1 MKKYRMIVSPG
12 ASEGYFVKLVS
23 IQGVIWRTIFS
34 GESPEVPKIEWLIKC
49 YEEEFRISPGF

>member
-1 MKKYRMIVSPG
+1 MIVSPG